1 MNNPITIMIVDDV
14 AENRLILQ
22 MILEADYSLIE
33 ADSGK
38 SCLALV
44 SEEKPDLI
52 LLDVHMPEMS
62 GYEVCKELRSQPE
75 TRFLPVIFVSA
86 LDGPK
91 ERLAG
96 FEAGGDEYVTKPV
109 DRNELLEKIK
119 YRLAQKYLVANAQ
132 KEAMD
137 AMNVAMEA
145 MTSSSEL
152 GRIIQFVKILND
164 VDEEISVAQAINQ
177 MIQEFGLS
185 VCVILTGENVIHI
198 NCEPNSFEVKLMQHF
213 QSQPERIFS
222 AGVRTIVRSETIVFL
237 IKNMPIENEN
247 LYGRLKDHLVVLAD
261 MASNRLLTLQFQ
273 STIDSQRKLLINDII
288 DLAKRQISLTS
299 EKIINHEKTVQNT
312 MQNMVSELEEML
324 FGLGLEEDQEKAL
337 LKLADNATY
346 QLEQSNR
353 STAELDAELGVI
365 LESLYE
371 LLGKEAGVKV

>member
-22 MILEADYSLIE
+22 MILEADYLLIE

-38 SCLALV
+38 NCLALV
-44 SEEKPDLI
+44 SEKKPDLI
-52 LLDVHMPEMS
+52 LLDINMPGIS
-62 GYEVCKELRSQPE
+62 GYDVCKELRSQPE
-75 TRFLPVIFVSA
+75 TQFLPIVFVSA
-86 LDGPK
+86 LDDPK

-96 FEAGGDEYVTKPV
+96 FEAGGDEYLTKPV
-109 DRNELLEKIK
+109 DRDELLEKIK
-119 YRLAQKYLVANAQ
+119 YRLAQQHLLANAQ
-132 KEAMD
+132 KEAMN

-164 VDEEISVAQAINQ
+164 LEEEISVAKAINE
-177 MIQEFGLS
+177 MIEEFGLS
-185 VCVILTGENVIHI
+185 VCVTLTGENVIHM
-198 NCEPNSFEVKLMQHF
+198 NCEKSSFEAKLMQHF

-222 AGVRTIVRSETIVFL
+222 AGARTIVRSEKIVLL
-237 IKNMPIENEN
+237 IKNMPVENEN

-273 STIDSQRKLLINDII
+273 STMDSQRKFLINDII
-288 DLAKRQISLTS
+288 DLAKCQISLTS

-337 LKLADNATY
+337 LKLADNATC

-365 LESLYE
+365 LESLHE
-371 LLGKEAGVKV
+371 LLGKEASVKM

>member
-22 MILEADYSLIE
+22 MILEVDYSLIE

-52 LLDVHMPEMS
+52 LLDVNMPEMS

>member
-1 MNNPITIMIVDDV
+1 MIVDDV

>member
-1 MNNPITIMIVDDV
+1 MIVDDV

-22 MILEADYSLIE
+22 MILEADYLLIE

-38 SCLALV
+38 NCLALV
-44 SEEKPDLI
+44 SEKKPDLI
-52 LLDVHMPEMS
+52 LLDINMPGIS
-62 GYEVCKELRSQPE
+62 GYDVCKELRSQPE
-75 TRFLPVIFVSA
+75 TQFLPIVFVSA
-86 LDGPK
+86 LDDPK

-96 FEAGGDEYVTKPV
+96 FEAGGDEYLTKPV
-109 DRNELLEKIK
+109 DRDELLEKIK
-119 YRLAQKYLVANAQ
+119 YRLAQQHLLANAQ
-132 KEAMD
+132 KEAMN

-164 VDEEISVAQAINQ
+164 LEEEISVAKAINE
-177 MIQEFGLS
+177 MIEEFGLS
-185 VCVILTGENVIHI
+185 VCVTLTGENVIHM
-198 NCEPNSFEVKLMQHF
+198 NCEKSSFEAKLMQHF

-222 AGVRTIVRSETIVFL
+222 AGARTIVRSEKIVLL
-237 IKNMPIENEN
+237 IKNMPVENEN

-273 STIDSQRKLLINDII
+273 STMDSQRKFLINDII
-288 DLAKRQISLTS
+288 DLAKCQISLTS
-299 EKIINHEKTVQNT
+299 EKIIKHEKTVQNT

-337 LKLADNATY
+337 LKLADNATC

-365 LESLYE
+365 LESLHE
-371 LLGKEAGVKV
+371 LLGKEASVKM